1 MQLWHH
7 LRPLSINSFWKKAT
21 CKTSD
26 MSECVVVHVRLL
38 SLLVF
43 FTGFIEQ
50 QVLPWAN
57 PSPNALTGGQIIAK
71 VPPSCC
77 QSRRYSHLLS
87 PEWKGIA
94 HAQMQM
100 RFARGKRLQKKS

>member
-7 LRPLSINSFWKKAT
+7 LRPLSINSFSKKGT

-26 MSECVVVHVRLL
+26 TSACVVIHVRLL
-38 SLLVF
+38 SLLV

-50 QVLPWAN
+50 QVLPWAI
-57 PSPNALTGGQIIAK
+57 PHPKALTGGQIIAK

-87 PEWKGIA
+87 PDWK
-94 HAQMQM
+94 
-100 RFARGKRLQKKS
+100 

>member
-7 LRPLSINSFWKKAT
+7 LRLLSINSFSKKAT
-21 CKTSD
+21 CKNSD
-26 MSECVVVHVRLL
+26 MSECVVIHVRLL
-38 SLLVF
+38 SLLGFF

-57 PSPNALTGGQIIAK
+57 PHPKALTGGQIIAK

-77 QSRRYSHLLS
+77 QSRRYSHLSS
-87 PEWKGIA
+87 PDWK
-94 HAQMQM
+94 
-100 RFARGKRLQKKS
+100 